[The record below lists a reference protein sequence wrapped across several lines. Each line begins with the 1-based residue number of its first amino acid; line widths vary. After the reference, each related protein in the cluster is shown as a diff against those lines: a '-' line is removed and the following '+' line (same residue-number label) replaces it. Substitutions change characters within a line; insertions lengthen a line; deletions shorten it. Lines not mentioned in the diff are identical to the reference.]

1 VRAVGEQIDSIWFP
15 ETAVISLRVTLAGG
29 GVVEVATIGR
39 EGFVGHAVLLGDTT
53 STMESLAQVPG
64 AALYLPVPVFQAALG
79 RGGVFRS
86 QIGRST
92 RAFFLQVALVA
103 ACNRLHGAE
112 QRLAR
117 WLLMTHDRVDAD
129 ELPLTHEFL
138 AEMLGATRPTATLA
152 LRTLQRAGLVRTGWG
167 QVTVLDRA
175 GLEAASCECYAA
187 TRAEYERLLG
197 TTAELPAH
205 ADARDGT
212 A

>member
-1 VRAVGEQIDSIWFP
+1 
-15 ETAVISLRVTLAGG
+15 
-29 GVVEVATIGR
+29 
-39 EGFVGHAVLLGDTT
+39 
-53 STMESLAQVPG
+53 
-64 AALYLPVPVFQAALG
+64 
-79 RGGVFRS
+79 
-86 QIGRST
+86 
-92 RAFFLQVALVA
+92 
-103 ACNRLHGAE
+103 
-112 QRLAR
+112 
-117 WLLMTHDRVDAD
+117 
-129 ELPLTHEFL
+129 
-138 AEMLGATRPTATLA
+138 MLGATRPTATLA